1 MTQKHL
7 APLPWIHLSES
18 LRPTQ
23 GQIRIMLDAIPSNTH
38 KSIAQLFYGNSV
50 IPITDPHRLLDG
62 NINLSIRQKSCIQVL
77 ALADTSS
84 VKRDRFL
91 LSPSQLATLF
101 HFVNDVTIEIRGLG
115 AITPAL
121 TPARIQAQFCEDDT
135 AIQFIAANFS
145 GQPIHDPL
153 VLGEKE
159 AYLLDN
165 RLSLFH
171 LDPPLLPSE
180 AEALLGSS
188 PLSINALNHEDAQIT
203 FNTIAGLG
211 VDLACMRSLGKNGD
225 EPPLITLRT
234 ILTTDKTTRQ
244 AELRLH
250 LVTSFQ
256 YKGLNDEVEIPA
268 RGALSPLFPL
278 CQTLPTTTL
287 SLEAL
292 QTYLMLRPVE
302 LEEEARQAIFSLGAV
317 SSSTHR
323 GFKAEGQRALDLLSA
338 ISSGQGLPLWL
349 NVDKDTLPQ
358 MITLPEKPLLS
369 LTSAGFSLDDLVAQL
384 KLDHGIVDLPI
395 SDLLM
400 TAKNNGSALVL
411 EDDTIVTFSHQ
422 TAKAL
427 EVIAKSLDLHAF
439 NSPKNLSFFEA
450 ALLLKSLQNQIQ
462 IECNDDLKKRLLNF
476 VPEIIPQ
483 DKILPS
489 TLLTELRPYQH
500 DAVTWMSQLHRA
512 GLGRLLADD
521 MGLGKTL
528 MVLTLLAKIKQENG
542 AMPNLVVAP
551 TSVIDV
557 WIQEARR
564 HFIDIK
570 VFKWHGTTRV
580 EQFEEAKKV
589 DIIVTSYALLRK
601 DIDAYLSK
609 VEFRYLILDEAQ
621 NIKNPR
627 TDSWKSARRINAQQR
642 LALTGTPI
650 ENRVL
655 DLYSIIELVAPAA
668 LGTERYFARHYANP
682 IASGNTERTFELKE
696 RLNPLILRRKKN
708 DVERD
713 LPPKIE
719 SVLRCEMLADQR
731 ALYHQIL
738 KSAQHDLKDYLYTET
753 STTAKGQMPLLAALT
768 RLRQICC
775 DPRLIPLEASS
786 IISSAK
792 SELFVEVLKE
802 CLSMDRRIIVY
813 SQFIKMQ
820 RIIHELIKQSG
831 IEDALWLHGGTK
843 DRADVVRKF
852 QDPDGPRV
860 IVVSLKAGGTGIT
873 LTAADTVIYYDPWWN
888 PAVLDQAADRAHRIG
903 QTKTVHLIKLICEN
917 SIEEQILAL
926 SDKKQEIAEGILS
939 ANQSGRNALTMDDIK
954 RLLAVEFDRIDHLET

>member
-1 MTQKHL
+1 MNQKHL

-23 GQIRIMLDAIPSNTH
+23 GQIRIMLDAIPSNDH
-38 KSIAQLFYGNSV
+38 KSIAQLFYGNSTT
-50 IPITDPHRLLDG
+50 PITDPYRLLDA

-121 TPARIQAQFCEDDT
+121 TPARIQAQMCEENT

-165 RLSLFH
+165 HLYLYH

-180 AEALLGSS
+180 AEALLASS
-188 PLSINALNHEDAQIT
+188 PLLISALGNEAAQIT
-203 FNTIAGLG
+203 FTTIAALG
-211 VDLACMRSLGKNGD
+211 IDLSCMRSLGQTGKD
-225 EPPLITLRT
+225 APHITLRT

-256 YKGLNDEVEIPA
+256 YEGLNDEVEIPA
-268 RGALSPLFPL
+268 RGALPPLFPL
-278 CQTLPTTTL
+278 CQTPPTTTL
-287 SLEAL
+287 SHESL
-292 QTYLMLRPVE
+292 QTYLMLRPV
-302 LEEEARQAIFSLGAV
+302 LQEEEARQAIFSLGAV

-323 GFKAEGQRALDLLSA
+323 GFKAEGQRALDVLSA
-338 ISSGQGLPLWL
+338 ISNGQGLPPWL
-349 NVDKDTLPQ
+349 HVDKDTLPQ
-358 MITLPEKPLLS
+358 MITLPEKPILS
-369 LTSAGFSLDDLVAQL
+369 LTSLGFSFHDLVAQL
-384 KLDHGIVDLPI
+384 KLDHDVIDFPI
-395 SDLLM
+395 SDLLL
-400 TAKNNGSALVL
+400 TARNHGSAFVL
-411 EDDTIVTFSHQ
+411 DDDTIVTFSQQ
-422 TAKAL
+422 TAASL
-427 EVIAKSLDLHAF
+427 ERIAESLDLHAF
-439 NSPKNLSFFEA
+439 NTPKNLSFFEA

-462 IECNDDLKKRLLNF
+462 IECSEDLKKRLFNF
-476 VPEIIPQ
+476 VPEVLPQ

-489 TLLTELRPYQH
+489 ALQTELRPYQH

-528 MVLTLLAKIKQENG
+528 MVLTLLAKIKQESG
-542 AMPNLVVAP
+542 AMPSLVVAP

-557 WIQEARR
+557 WIQEAQR
-564 HFIDIK
+564 HFTDLK
-570 VFKWHGTTRV
+570 VFKWHGTSRT
-580 EQFEEAKKV
+580 EQFETAKQA
-589 DIIVTSYALLRK
+589 DIIVTSYALLRR
-601 DIDAYLSK
+601 DVDAYLSK

-627 TDSWKSARRINAQQR
+627 TDSWKAARTINAQQR

-655 DLYSIIELVAPAA
+655 DLYSIIELVAPSI
-668 LGTERYFARHYANP
+668 LGSERHFVRRYANP
-682 IASGNTERTFELKE
+682 IASGNSERTFELKE
-696 RLNPLILRRKKN
+696 RLNPLILRRKKS

-719 SVLRCEMLADQR
+719 SVLRCEMLPDQR
-731 ALYHQIL
+731 SLYRQIL
-738 KSAQHDLKDYLYTET
+738 KSAQHELKDYLYNET
-753 STTAKGQMPLLAALT
+753 SSAKGQMPLLAALT

-775 DPRLIPLEASS
+775 DPRLIPLEESPV
-786 IISSAK
+786 ISSAK
-792 SELFVEVLKE
+792 AELFVEVLKE
-802 CLSMDRRIIVY
+802 CLSMGRRIIVY

-852 QDPDGPRV
+852 QEPDGPRV

-926 SDKKQEIAEGILS
+926 SEKKREIAEDILT
-939 ANQSGRNALTMDDIK
+939 ANQAGRNALTMEDIK
-954 RLLAVEFDRIDHLET
+954 RLLAVEFDRIDRLEV

>member
-1 MTQKHL
+1 MNQKHL

-23 GQIRIMLDAIPSNTH
+23 GQIRIMLDAIPSNDH
-38 KSIAQLFYGNSV
+38 KSIAQLFYGNS
-50 IPITDPHRLLDG
+50 ITPITDPYRLLDA

-121 TPARIQAQFCEDDT
+121 APARVQAQFCEDDT

-165 RLSLFH
+165 HLSLYH

-188 PLSINALNHEDAQIT
+188 PLSINALGNEAAQIT
-203 FNTIAGLG
+203 FATIAGLG
-211 VDLACMRSLGKNGD
+211 VDLSCMRSLGKSGI
-225 EPPLITLRT
+225 EAPLITLRT
-234 ILTTDKTTRQ
+234 ILTTDKASRQ

-256 YKGLNDEVEIPA
+256 YEGLDDEVEIPA
-268 RGALSPLFPL
+268 RGALPPLFPL
-278 CQTLPTTTL
+278 CQTPPTTTL
-287 SLEAL
+287 KHEAL
-292 QTYLMLRPVE
+292 HTYLMLRPVVQ
-302 LEEEARQAIFSLGAV
+302 EEEARQAIFSLGAIA
-317 SSSTHR
+317 SSTHR
-323 GFKAEGQRALDLLSA
+323 GFKAEGQRALDVLSA
-338 ISSGQGLPLWL
+338 ISSGQGLPSWL
-349 NVDKDTLPQ
+349 HVDKDTLPQ
-358 MITLPEKPLLS
+358 MIELPEKPVLS
-369 LTSAGFSLDDLVAQL
+369 LTSLGFSFHDLVAQL
-384 KLDHGIVDLPI
+384 KLDHGIIDLPI
-395 SDLLM
+395 SDLLL
-400 TAKNNGSALVL
+400 TARNKGSALVL
-411 EDDTIVTFSHQ
+411 DDDTILTFSQQ

-427 EVIAKSLDLHAF
+427 ETIAESLDLHAF
-439 NSPKNLSFFEA
+439 NTPKNLSFFEA

-462 IECNDDLKKRLLNF
+462 IECSEDLKQRLFNF
-476 VPEIIPQ
+476 VPEVLPQ
-483 DKILPS
+483 DKLLPS
-489 TLLTELRPYQH
+489 NLLTELRPYQH

-528 MVLTLLAKIKQENG
+528 MVLTLLAKIKQESG
-542 AMPNLVVAP
+542 AMPSLVVAP

-557 WIQEARR
+557 WIQEAQR
-564 HFIDIK
+564 HFTDLK
-570 VFKWHGTTRV
+570 VFKWHGASRT
-580 EQFEEAKKV
+580 EQFEEAQKA
-589 DIIVTSYALLRK
+589 DIIVTSYALLRR
-601 DIDAYLSK
+601 DVDAYLSK
-609 VEFRYLILDEAQ
+609 VAFRYLILDEAQ

-627 TDSWKSARRINAQQR
+627 TDSWKAARAICAEQR

-655 DLYSIIELVAPAA
+655 DLYSIIELVAPGI
-668 LGTERYFARHYANP
+668 LGSERHFIRRYANP
-682 IASGNTERTFELKE
+682 IASGNSERTYELKE
-696 RLNPLILRRKKN
+696 RLNPLILRRKKS

-719 SVLRCEMLADQR
+719 SVLRCEMLPDQR
-731 ALYHQIL
+731 ALYRQIL
-738 KSAQHDLKDYLYTET
+738 RSAQHELKDYIYNDNGPG
-753 STTAKGQMPLLAALT
+753 KGQMPLLAALT

-775 DPRLIPLEASS
+775 DPRLVPFETGTL
-786 IISSAK
+786 ISSAK
-792 SELFVEVLKE
+792 AELFVEVLKE
-802 CLSMDRRIIVY
+802 CLSMGRRIIVY

-926 SDKKQEIAEGILS
+926 SEKKREIAEDILT
-939 ANQSGRNALTMDDIK
+939 ANQAGRNALTMDDIK
-954 RLLAVEFDRIDHLET
+954 RLLAVEIDRIDRLEP